1 MVLLEEVA
9 KVWRKDYFDDLM
21 EVNFG
26 DNMFLDSSMISIPR
40 SNVWIGRLYWL
51 VEIIYNER
59 GIRRKSWLLLFFII
73 YFIVYL
79 FIYTFILKN
88 KKKGFYK
95 PYLKINK

>member
-26 DNMFLDSSMISIPR
+26 NNMFLDSSMISIPR
-40 SNVWIGRLYWL
+40 SNFWIGRLYWL

-59 GIRRKSWLLLFFII
+59 GGSRDYFYFLLFILFFII
-73 YFIVYL
+73 

-88 KKKGFYK
+88 KKKVFASH
-95 PYLKINK
+95 I

>member
-26 DNMFLDSSMISIPR
+26 DNMFLDSGMISIPR

-73 YFIVYL
+73 YFIVYY
-79 FIYTFILKN
+79 IYLY
-88 KKKGFYK
+88 FY
-95 PYLKINK
+95 P